1 MRVVTWNVLH
11 RIHAV
16 NWSEPTI
23 EAWPDERVRIASIAD
38 WLAAV
43 DADVTC
49 LQEVSGDQLAVLRD
63 VVPGE
68 LHAFAYPRVPRLHAS
83 KRGVIV
89 PLRDP
94 TEHLVVIVRDTARRV
109 HGEAFSTDPGKGAL
123 AVALPDETLVV
134 ATHVSYGAH
143 HAAQCE
149 TLGELA
155 ARAPRAIVCGD
166 FNADRAAC
174 ATALGGALDA
184 AVADEHGLPTRPR
197 SQPSAKSEDIDHVF
211 ARGFTIVQARVCDG
225 GGRSDHNPVAVELA
239 MTANG

>member
-16 NWSEPTI
+16 NWSEPAI

-38 WLAAV
+38 WLASV
-43 DADVTC
+43 DADVLC

-68 LHAFAYPRVPRLHAS
+68 LHAFVYPRVPQLHAS
-83 KRGVIV
+83 KRGMLA

-94 TEHLVVIVRDTARRV
+94 SEHLVVLVRDSARRV

-123 AVALPDETLVV
+123 AVALPDETLVI
-134 ATHVSYGAH
+134 ATHVSYGPH
-143 HAAQCE
+143 LAAQCA

-155 ARAPRAIVCGD
+155 AHAPRAIVCGD
-166 FNADRAAC
+166 FNADREAC
-174 ATALGGALDA
+174 ASALGGALA
-184 AVADEHGLPTRPR
+184 AAAPATHGLPTRPR
-197 SQPSAKSEDIDHVF
+197 TQPSEKSQDIDHVF
-211 ARGFTIVQARVCDG
+211 ARGFAVVGAQVCDG
-225 GGRSDHNPVAVELA
+225 GGRSDHNPVAVEL
-239 MTANG
+239 G